1 MATLNLLVRLRDQTR
16 AGTRS
21 LNRNLK
27 GVGAQTQAIGR
38 FSRLS
43 GVALAGMATGALAGL
58 GRLITTSLKTSDELQ
73 KLSQTTGISTEGLS
87 RLRFAAEQSGTSL
100 DVVVKAQRRLA
111 ANSVD
116 AAMGIGDAR
125 VAFEELGIN
134 AKELAALEP
143 EQQFAVLADA
153 IRSVENPTQR
163 LAYAQ
168 DILGRSGAELLPLLR
183 GGSEGLR
190 RLGEQAERTGNILSQ
205 QTADASARVNDTM
218 NELRHTVS
226 GLGQTIFEGLLPSLE
241 TAANAANYVVRT
253 YRDQAQ
259 ATDELEL
266 RKLRLARA
274 AEEATLATTRL
285 SFGAVELKGQYVDLD
300 AALARVNAITER
312 QTTVYGALRTAS
324 DNAGEGVDALGDE
337 ADETAD
343 QIDESAAAARRAISS
358 YDRLAAAAGRA
369 RAIGPARYRAQQE
382 REAEEERRQRQR
394 EQTGTAGPGILPE
407 PIDTRPQTPVQGP
420 HRPGSGVTR
429 APSENLDP
437 RTPVLGS
444 GGIVRRP
451 TLAVVGDGGPEAV
464 IPLPRNYQTGG
475 GAGNGAMGPL
485 ILNLMLDERLLGRYV
500 VEEVQRAAN
509 RGELTLEGTL

>member
-21 LNRNLK
+21 LNRNLR
-27 GVGAQTQAIGR
+27 GVSAQTQAIGR

-100 DVVVKAQRRLA
+100 DTVVKAQRRLA

-116 AAMGIGDAR
+116 AANGIGDAR
-125 VAFEELGIN
+125 QAFTDLGID
-134 AKELAALEP
+134 AKALADLNP
-143 EQQFAVLADA
+143 EAQFEVLADA
-153 IRSVENPTQR
+153 IASVENPTQR

-168 DILGRSGAELLPLLR
+168 DLLGRSGAELLPLLR
-183 GGSEGLR
+183 GGSDGLR

-205 QTADASARVNDTM
+205 RTADQAARVNDTM
-218 NELRHTVS
+218 NELRHTVA

-241 TAANAANYVVRT
+241 TAANVSNLLVRT

-259 ATDELEL
+259 AADELEI

-274 AEEATLATTRL
+274 AEEATLATTSL
-285 SFGAVELKGQYVDLD
+285 SFGTVELKGQYVDLD
-300 AALARVNAITER
+300 VALERVNTITER
-312 QTTVYGALRTAS
+312 QTTVYAALRAAS
-324 DNAGEGVDALGDE
+324 DNAGAGVDALGAE
-337 ADETAD
+337 AAETAD
-343 QIDESAAAARRAISS
+343 QIDEASAAARDAIVFFDRFTAAGRNVTDIARRAH
-358 YDRLAAAAGRA
+358 AAIRDA
-369 RAIGPARYRAQQE
+369 RITRE
-382 REAEEERRQRQR
+382 REERQR
-394 EQTGTAGPGILPE
+394 EQTGTAGPGVLPE
-407 PIDTRPQTPVQGP
+407 EFGGTRPSPQGP
-420 HRPGSGVTR
+420 HRPGSGVTSR
-429 APSENLDP
+429 PTEDLDP

-464 IPLPRNYQTGG
+464 IPLPRGYRQDGGAQTG
-475 GAGNGAMGPL
+475 AGGPL
-485 ILNLMLDERLLGRYV
+485 VLNLMLDERQIGRYV
-500 VEEVQRAAN
+500 VENVQRAAS
-509 RGELTLEGTL
+509 RGELTLESA